1 MARSALSITQMGEE
15 TCWTLVKQAM
25 GIPDAKMP
33 SDYMSSRVALLLFKR
48 ASLPERLCVTAAVR
62 QMSGS
67 TIYQSTNEGSW
78 QDEVR
83 SFQTHLFPIL
93 GYFLDCL
100 YIYGYP
106 TANRPDAGMAGFPVI
121 NAGCADGHPAHALAD
136 IACMLRVAKDLE
148 GVRTS
153 WIGCVNGT
161 LHSLIESM
169 VWFPFSLTISMPPD
183 ADDCGLNRLAHDLK
197 VPIKFVN
204 KPEEAVRESQFV
216 FAGRKPD
223 EITPANEAWS
233 LTADLLKHARPD
245 ARILLSA
252 TPLRAIP
259 VASELISGRQSL
271 LVRQA
276 EYRLCV
282 HKRILHWVFAKEH

>member
-1 MARSALSITQMGEE
+1 MPKSALSITQLGREV
-15 TCWTLVKQAM
+15 CWTLVKQAM

-48 ASLPERLCVTAAVR
+48 TSLPERLCVTAAVR

-67 TIYQSTNEGSW
+67 TIYQSASENLW
-78 QDEVR
+78 QEEAR
-83 SFQTHLFPIL
+83 SLQIHLFPIL

-100 YIYGYP
+100 YLYGFP
-106 TANRPDAGMAGFPVI
+106 TASRENSELADFPVI

-136 IACMLRVAKDLE
+136 LACMLRVAKKLE
-148 GVRTS
+148 GVHAA

-169 VWFPFSLTISMPPD
+169 AWFPFSLAVSLPPD
-183 ADDCGLNRLAHDLK
+183 ADDAGLKAYAVREKLP
-197 VPIKFVN
+197 VTFVGS
-204 KPEEAVRESQFV
+204 PGEAVRDSSFV

-223 EITPANEAWS
+223 EITPENEPWS
-233 LTADLLKHARPD
+233 LTPDLLARAKPE

-252 TPLRAIP
+252 TPIRAIP
-259 VASELISGRQSL
+259 VASELIRGKRSL

-282 HKRILHWVFAKEH
+282 HKRILHWVFSKN

>member
-1 MARSALSITQMGEE
+1 
-15 TCWTLVKQAM
+15 
-25 GIPDAKMP
+25 MP

-48 ASLPERLCVTAAVR
+48 PSLPERLCVTAAVR

-67 TIYQSTNEGSW
+67 TIYQSTSEGSW
-78 QDEVR
+78 QEEVR

-106 TANRPDAGMAGFPVI
+106 TADRPDTGIGSFPVI
-121 NAGCADGHPAHALAD
+121 NAGCANGHPAHALAD
-136 IACMLRVAKDLE
+136 IACMLRVAKKLE
-148 GVRTS
+148 DVHAS

-169 VWFPFSLTISMPPD
+169 AWFPFALTVSMPPD
-183 ADDCGLNRLAHDLK
+183 SEDYGLMQLAQDLK
-197 VPIKFVN
+197 VPVRFV
-204 KPEEAVRESQFV
+204 KTPDEAVRESQFV

-223 EITPANEAWS
+223 EITPENEAWS
-233 LTADLLKHARPD
+233 LTAELMQYARPD

-252 TPLRAIP
+252 TPIRAIP
-259 VASELISGRQSL
+259 VSRELLSGKRSM

-282 HKRILHWVFAKEH
+282 HKRILHWVFAKDQ

>member
-1 MARSALSITQMGEE
+1 MPKSALSIRQMGEQ

-33 SDYMSSRVALLLFKR
+33 SDYMSARVALLLFKR

-67 TIYQSTNEGSW
+67 TIYQSTNEGDW
-78 QDEVR
+78 QGEVR

-106 TANRPDAGMAGFPVI
+106 TANQPDATMSEFPVI

-136 IACMLRVAKDLE
+136 IACMLRVAKNLE
-148 GVRTS
+148 GVRAS

-169 VWFPFSLTISMPPD
+169 AWFPFSLTISMPPD
-183 ADDCGLNRLAHDLK
+183 SDDCGLNRLAHDLK
-197 VPIKFVN
+197 VPVRFVN

-223 EITPANEAWS
+223 EITPENEAWS
-233 LTADLLKHARPD
+233 LTPELLKYARPD

-252 TPLRAIP
+252 TPIRAIP
-259 VASELISGRQSL
+259 VARELMAGKRSL